1 MALVDLIAVDFTTK
15 RFRSSLAL
23 QVGSYLSLL
32 GGVAV
37 MAVIGIW
44 A

>member
-15 RFRSSLAL
+15 RFRNSLVL
-23 QVGSYLSLL
+23 QVGSYLSLA
-32 GGVAV
+32 GGCAV
-37 MAVIGIW
+37 MAIIGIW

>member
-15 RFRSSLAL
+15 RFRSSLSL
-23 QVGSYLSLL
+23 QAGSYISLL
-32 GGVAV
+32 AGCAV

>member
-15 RFRSSLAL
+15 RFRNSITL
-23 QVGSYLSLL
+23 QVGSYLSLAA
-32 GGVAV
+32 GCAV